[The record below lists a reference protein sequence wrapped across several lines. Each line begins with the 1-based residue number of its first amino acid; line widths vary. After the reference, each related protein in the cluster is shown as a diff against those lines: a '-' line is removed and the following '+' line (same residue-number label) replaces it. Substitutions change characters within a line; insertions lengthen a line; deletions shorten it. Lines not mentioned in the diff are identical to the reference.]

1 MIQKT
6 AQIKQPDLTLPSP
19 QRRGI
24 RGRGFQPRAVI
35 ARLKIGAILVGLS
48 TSLIATGIYAGA
60 FLPSAFAQLAST
72 GRTITITPPS
82 LTLTVNPGDKS
93 EGRLGLINDSS
104 EDILFSVYVFDMIVT
119 DNHGTPEI
127 LPAGT
132 IQNNKYSASSWMG
145 VDNPTLLVKA
155 NSRADIN
162 YYVQVP
168 SDAGPGGHYAA
179 VLYRPKRIET
189 TKGSGAAINEQLATL
204 VYFDVAGTIK
214 ESALVKS
221 FKAPLF
227 SEYGPVKLTAE
238 VTNNGD
244 THIQPKGTMSVK
256 NMLGKVIATKD
267 IPDGRIFPGGI
278 SRLYEQTIGKKW
290 MIGRYEASFTA
301 MYGRSNNLPLV
312 ATVAFWVFPW
322 KLALLIVA
330 LLVAAILGWLYM
342 RKSKKNP
349 PVNDTQKDADQKAN
363 QNATTS

>member
-1 MIQKT
+1 MMQKT
-6 AQIKQPDLTLPSP
+6 AQIKQHDLTLPSP
-19 QRRGI
+19 LRRVI
-24 RGRGFQPRAVI
+24 RGRGFQPHAVI
-35 ARLKIGAILVGLS
+35 ARLKTGAVLVGLS
-48 TSLIATGIYAGA
+48 ASLMATGLYAGA
-60 FLPSAFAQLAST
+60 FLPTAFAQLQST

-82 LTLTVNPGDKS
+82 LTLSVKPGDKS

-127 LPAGT
+127 LPSGT

-168 SDAGPGGHYAA
+168 LDAGPGGHYAA

-204 VYFDVAGTIK
+204 VYFDVAGSIK
-214 ESALVKS
+214 ESATVKS
-221 FKAPLF
+221 FKAPFF

-238 VTNNGD
+238 VTNSGD
-244 THIQPKGTMSVK
+244 THIQPVGSMSVK

-278 SRLYEQTIGKKW
+278 SRIYEQALGKKW
-290 MIGRYEASFTA
+290 MLGRYEASFTA

-322 KLALLIVA
+322 KLALLVIG
-330 LLVAAILGWLYM
+330 LIFAAILGLMYM
-342 RKSKKNP
+342 KKNKRNTSTP
-349 PVNDTQKDADQKAN
+349 NHTETNTEVTQ
-363 QNATTS
+363 TSTSAS